1 MKNLKNIFWGVLLLL
16 GAVAVLASSMGYLEG
31 FNVGHIILTVILAAG
46 VIEGVLNRSIG
57 TILFSIAGIVIVNDE
72 LLGLEE
78 ITPWPVLCAAI
89 LGTIGL
95 NMIFPES
102 KRKGK
107 HGHRHGGVY
116 INKPTEMNEES
127 VVINENG
134 DEVNYETAFGEAVK
148 YINSTNLAVANLECN
163 FGCLSAYFNEAT
175 LANGVAA
182 VNVECNFG
190 TVELY
195 VPSTWTVENDGH
207 AVFGTVEEKGR
218 CNPDGQNILRLSGG
232 AHFGCIEIHYI

>member
-16 GAVAVLASSMGYLEG
+16 GAAAVLASGMGYLEG
-31 FNVGHIILTVILAAG
+31 FNVWHIILTVILAAG

-57 TILFSIAGIVIVNDE
+57 TILFSLAGIVIVNDE

-102 KRKGK
+102 KRKNK
-107 HGHRHGGVY
+107 HVGVFV
-116 INKPTEMNEES
+116 NKPKEMSEEN
-127 VVINENG
+127 VVISENG

-148 YINSTNLAVANLECN
+148 YINSDKLAVANLECN
-163 FGCLSAYFNEAT
+163 FGGLSVYFNEAT
-175 LANGVAA
+175 LANGVAEVHA
-182 VNVECNFG
+182 ECNFG
-190 TVELY
+190 SIELY
-195 VPSTWTVENDGH
+195 VPSTWRIENDAH
-207 AVFGTVEEKGR
+207 AVFGAVEEKGR
-218 CNPDGQNILRLSGG
+218 CNPDNQNILHLSGG
-232 AHFGCIEIHYI
+232 AHFGAIEIHYV

>member
-57 TILFSIAGIVIVNDE
+57 TILFSVAGIVIVNDE

-102 KRKGK
+102 KRKHK
-107 HGHRHGGVY
+107 HVGVFV
-116 INKPTEMNEES
+116 NKPTEMNEES
-127 VVINENG
+127 VILGENG
-134 DEVNYETAFGEAVK
+134 EEVNYETAFGESVK
-148 YINSTNLAVANLECN
+148 YINSDNLAMANLECN
-163 FGCLSAYFNEAT
+163 FGSLNVYFNEAT
-175 LANGVAA
+175 LANGVAE
-182 VNVECNFG
+182 VNVECSFG
-190 TVELY
+190 AIELY
-195 VPSTWTVENDGH
+195 VPSTWRVDNDAH
-207 AVFGTVEEKGR
+207 AVFGAVDETGR
-218 CNPDGQNILRLSGG
+218 CNPDGNHVLKLHGG
-232 AHFGCIEIHYI
+232 VKFGAVEIHYV